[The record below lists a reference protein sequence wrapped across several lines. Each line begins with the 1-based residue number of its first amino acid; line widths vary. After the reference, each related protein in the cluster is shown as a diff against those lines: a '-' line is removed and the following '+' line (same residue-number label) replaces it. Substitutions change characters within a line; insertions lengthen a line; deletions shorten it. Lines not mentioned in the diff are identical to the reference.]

1 MTAPL
6 PPDPFGRSRLPADF
20 TREDRVRLLDEVAL
34 ALLEGRRPSR
44 AAELFVGGALWSWLR
59 EGGRCGDLERLY
71 LRVAAPWRS
80 TLTPSRLWERST
92 LRRTAGDDVGTIKA
106 SPDVAEDRPE

>member
-1 MTAPL
+1 MTAH
-6 PPDPFGRSRLPADF
+6 DPFGRSRLPADF

-59 EGGRCGDLERLY
+59 EGGRVGSLERDFLK
-71 LRVAAPWRS
+71 VTAPRRS
-80 TLTPSRLWERST
+80 TLTARRLWERERSST
-92 LRRTAGDDVGTIKA
+92 CRGTSDEADGSVGA
-106 SPDVAEDRPE
+106 STCTEHDA